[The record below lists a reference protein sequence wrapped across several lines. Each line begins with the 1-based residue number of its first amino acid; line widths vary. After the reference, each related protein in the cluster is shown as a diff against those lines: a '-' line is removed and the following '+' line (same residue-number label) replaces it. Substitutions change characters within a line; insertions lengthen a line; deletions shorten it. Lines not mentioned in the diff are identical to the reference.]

1 MEITANAIQT
11 VASGSNVVFT
21 ETAVSGSSCILHREG
36 AGLVT
41 LRGLTNQ
48 RRARFKISF
57 GSNVALPIGTNV
69 KPIALVIGI
78 NGEPVQPSSMIS
90 SPSAANSYNNVYS
103 SIFIDVP
110 SGCCTQI
117 SVENIGETGV
127 NVQNASLIV
136 ERVA

>member
-1 MEITANAIQT
+1 MEITANTVQT

-69 KPIALVIGI
+69 KPIALAIAI

>member
-1 MEITANAIQT
+1 MEITANTIQT

-69 KPIALVIGI
+69 KPIALAIGI

-117 SVENIGETGV
+117 SVENIGETEV

>member
-69 KPIALVIGI
+69 KPIALAIGI

-110 SGCCTQI
+110 SGCCNQI

>member
-41 LRGLTNQ
+41 LRGLANQ

-69 KPIALVIGI
+69 KPIALAIGI

>member
-69 KPIALVIGI
+69 KPIALAIGI

-90 SPSAANSYNNVYS
+90 SPR
-103 SIFIDVP
+103 
-110 SGCCTQI
+110 Q
-117 SVENIGETGV
+117 
-127 NVQNASLIV
+127 
-136 ERVA
+136 

>member
-1 MEITANAIQT
+1 MEITANAVQT

-69 KPIALVIGI
+69 KPIALAIGI

-117 SVENIGETGV
+117 SVENIGETEV

>member
-69 KPIALVIGI
+69 KPIALNFFAYV
-78 NGEPVQPSSMIS
+78 
-90 SPSAANSYNNVYS
+90 
-103 SIFIDVP
+103 
-110 SGCCTQI
+110 
-117 SVENIGETGV
+117 
-127 NVQNASLIV
+127 
-136 ERVA
+136 